1 VRVARQLSTAWGI
14 TPMLVERRATS
25 DDVVWFAIEAAVKHG
40 YVRPGDLVAVLVGA
54 PGDPEPASDTLRL
67 VRVH

>member
-1 VRVARQLSTAWGI
+1 
-14 TPMLVERRATS
+14 MLVERRATS